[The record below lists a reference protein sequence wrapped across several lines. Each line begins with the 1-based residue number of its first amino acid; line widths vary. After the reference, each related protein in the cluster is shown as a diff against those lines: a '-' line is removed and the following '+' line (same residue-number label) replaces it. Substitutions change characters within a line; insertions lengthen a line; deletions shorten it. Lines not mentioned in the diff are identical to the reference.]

1 MSSDQMEVVEKSL
14 PCWFS
19 FSMDD
24 FSCGFEPDEDFVSK
38 GLVFDDA
45 ASDFVQNDPAFANA
59 KPVVLDE
66 VYLVKSLRNKMLDQ
80 IIPSEAFEFYESC
93 FQKSFQD
100 FFYPPFGRL
109 HQKLC
114 ANPEITKQQP
124 SPVA

>member
-24 FSCGFEPDEDFVSK
+24 YSCGFEPDEDFVSK

-45 ASDFVQNDPAFANA
+45 ATDFVQHDPAFANA

-66 VYLVKSLRNKMLDQ
+66 VYLVKTCKCQNV
-80 IIPSEAFEFYESC
+80 
-93 FQKSFQD
+93 D
-100 FFYPPFGRL
+100 FGCY
-109 HQKLC
+109 
-114 ANPEITKQQP
+114 
-124 SPVA
+124 